1 MKLDEVRN
9 PDAAKYGKPLDGV
22 RILAAEQMQALP
34 FGTQLLA
41 RLGAEVVKVEHPTE
55 GESGRGALPAM
66 TDPTGRPAG
75 ATFLRNNLN
84 KRSVGIDLKH
94 PEGRAL
100 FLALCQKYDVVAE
113 NFKAGTMARLG
124 LGYAD
129 VAAVAPRVIYLSIS
143 GFGNAPTP
151 YAGWPAYAPVVE
163 AMSGIYE
170 YKRPPGQPPVPAP
183 AGALGDIGTSLFGVI
198 GVLAALRHRD
208 HTGEG
213 QHVEGQHVEGQ
224 HVEGQHVEGQ
234 HVEGQHVDV
243 AMLDAMVAMTDLVTN
258 FWSMGLRD
266 QRANLI
272 MDGFEASDGWFI
284 LQVGREHQFKRLAEL
299 VGHPEW
305 LEDERFATRAGWVEH
320 LDEVIR
326 PAIDAWAGD
335 MTKLEACSALSDA
348 GLAAGPCFSA
358 PEVIADPHVAS
369 HRMLVE
375 LERTDGEPE
384 PVLIPGN
391 PVKMSKVVDGPDTRV
406 PWVGEHTE
414 DVLRVDL
421 GLGDQD
427 LARLRDAGV
436 IA

>member
-1 MKLDEVRN
+1 MRLDEVRN
-9 PDAAKYGKPLDGV
+9 SDAAKYGKPLDGV

-34 FGTQLLA
+34 YGTQLLA
-41 RLGAEVVKVEHPTE
+41 RLGADVVKVEHPTE
-55 GESGRGALPAM
+55 GESGRGAQPAM

-84 KRSVGIDLKH
+84 KRSIGIDLKH
-94 PEGRAL
+94 RDGKAL
-100 FLALCQKYDVVAE
+100 FLRLAAEVDVVAE
-113 NFKAGTMARLG
+113 NFKAGTMDRLG

-129 VAAVAPRVIYLSIS
+129 VAAVAPGAIYLSIS
-143 GFGNAPTP
+143 GFGNSPTP
-151 YAGWPAYAPVVE
+151 YSGWPAYAPVVE

-208 HTGEG
+208 VTGEG
-213 QHVEGQHVEGQ
+213 QY
-224 HVEGQHVEGQ
+224 
-234 HVEGQHVDV
+234 VDV
-243 AMLDAMVAMTDLVTN
+243 AMLDSMVAMTDLVTN
-258 FWSMGLRD
+258 FWSMGMRD
-266 QRANLI
+266 QKANLI

-284 LQVGREHQFKRLAEL
+284 LQVGREHQFKKLAEL

-305 LEDERFATRAGWVEH
+305 VDDERFATRAGWVEH
-320 LDEVIR
+320 LDDVIR
-326 PAIDAWAGD
+326 PAIAAWAGD

-348 GLAAGPCFSA
+348 GLAAGPCFTA
-358 PEVIADPHVAS
+358 PEVIADEHVAS

-375 LERTDGEPE
+375 LERTDGVPE

-391 PVKMSKVVDGPDTRV
+391 PVKMSKVADGPDTRV
-406 PWVGEHTE
+406 PWVAEHTDE
-414 DVLRVDL
+414 VLREVLDM
-421 GLGDQD
+421 GDQD
-427 LARLRDAGV
+427 LAKLRDAGV